1 VDRRAYAERPINALC
16 GENHTDA
23 DCNLVRATASIDA
36 STQPC
41 RINVRRRSVWGMGL
55 RSFSFVAL
63 LASLVGACALTDPV
77 DYRYDNIGR
86 SLAVARNEAIF
97 LNIVR
102 ASHDYPL
109 AFTTISQVTPSMTNT
124 TSFALPSFMEGPG
137 GIHVANG
144 ATSAVSTFPTSSSF
158 RDVLFGNTTASN
170 ATAVSSNFNVATQ
183 ETSSFYLGFLKPIDL
198 QTLDYFI
205 RQGYSREMLFWLFA
219 DTVELKLGSHT
230 IGMRYDPPRDYGCDK
245 NDPKPLCWPDFVLI
259 AIGAGLTVEEL
270 TVQTPASGA
279 AKGAGAG
286 GGGGGKDSSGS
297 GSGSGSGGAGGKG
310 ETTIYAR
317 FCFDP
322 VLARQAQ
329 RQMGDRWL
337 PVAKA
342 FDVSLAGPKCGTK
355 WDPAKQAEQPQ
366 VDTLNFNVG
375 PYVFRITPRS
385 AFGTF
390 QFLGNLMKLQ
400 RQQAEQQQDLPP
412 YIPPGREDVAGS
424 PLLATVRDDP
434 NLLTVLQS
442 GPGTCFVHT
451 WFYDGDYCVPENA
464 TTTKHIFSL
473 LAQLIAIQTAA
484 SDLSITPIVRVIQ

>member
-1 VDRRAYAERPINALC
+1 
-16 GENHTDA
+16 
-23 DCNLVRATASIDA
+23 
-36 STQPC
+36 
-41 RINVRRRSVWGMGL
+41 MGL
-55 RSFSFVAL
+55 RSLLVVVL
-63 LASLVGACALTDPV
+63 LASLAGACGLTDPV

-137 GIHVANG
+137 GVHVAATAG
-144 ATSAVSTFPTSSSF
+144 ASAVSTFPSSSPF
-158 RDVLFGNTTASN
+158 RDVIFGNTTAAN

-183 ETSSFYLGFLKPIDL
+183 ETSSFYIGFLKPIDL

-219 DTVELKLGSHT
+219 DTVELKLGSRT

-279 AKGAGAG
+279 SKG
-286 GGGGGKDSSGS
+286 GGGSASGGGKESSG
-297 GSGSGSGGAGGKG
+297 GGGPSGGGGKG

-375 PYVFRITPRS
+375 PYVFKITPRS

-390 QFLGNLMKLQ
+390 EFLGNLMKIQ
-400 RQQAEQQQDLPP
+400 RQEAAEQQDLPP
-412 YIPPGREDVAGS
+412 YIPPGREDVEGL

-442 GPGTCFVHT
+442 GPGACFVHT
-451 WFYDGDYCVPENA
+451 WFYDGDYCVPESA
-464 TTTKHIFSL
+464 TTTKRIFSL